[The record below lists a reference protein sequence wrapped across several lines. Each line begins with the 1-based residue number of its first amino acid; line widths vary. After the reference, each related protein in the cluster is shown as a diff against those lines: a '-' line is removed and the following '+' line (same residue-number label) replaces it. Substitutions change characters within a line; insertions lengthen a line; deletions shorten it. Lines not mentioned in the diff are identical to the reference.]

1 LFEICLFFYFI
12 TIFELNFYENKI
24 CIEKKKKH
32 WLRLIPDESGSKSM
46 AG

>member
-1 LFEICLFFYFI
+1 M
-12 TIFELNFYENKI
+12 KI
-24 CIEKKKKH
+24 KFALKKKKH